1 MKRIWLI
8 IIIAILAILNVYQY
22 LNSKEQIDRK
32 DIDGKFSSTIYKIAE
47 DISTESNT
55 AVLESLVELNTLS
68 KYTSYA
74 VNDGGFIVDYP
85 SILLTEYRNL
95 VNFNKPLSNQTQLIQ
110 SLKELS
116 NDPNNKLK
124 SEKVVSLLKENL

>member
-1 MKRIWLI
+1 MLHS
-8 IIIAILAILNVYQY
+8 VQ
-22 LNSKEQIDRK
+22 
-32 DIDGKFSSTIYKIAE
+32 IYKIAK

-55 AVLESLVELNTLS
+55 SVLESLVELNTLS

-95 VNFNKPLSNQTQLIQ
+95 VNFNKPLSNQPQLIQ

-116 NDPNNKLK
+116 NDPNKKLK